1 MSEHI
6 SAVEA
11 QALLDA
17 ATPGPWEVDAVSPA
31 APHWLADVYVCG
43 DMIGEPVAQIM
54 VLDHFDHE
62 TWNSRAN
69 ANAELIAAAPRLAAE
84 VVRLRRELDAVRELF
99 AGGPDTSCRT
109 TWRRTYQGGGTFKV
123 SSPPVECVEVPLDD
137 LRAVLGGGE

>member
-6 SAVEA
+6 GAEEA
-11 QALLDA
+11 QAIFDA
-17 ATPGPWEVDAVSPA
+17 ATKYAPVPWDSPRVPSHQMPSGDYCFRTVYDADGSGVASELTDEV
-31 APHWLADVYVCG
+31 
-43 DMIGEPVAQIM
+43 
-54 VLDHFDHE
+54 
-62 TWNSRAN
+62 
-69 ANAELIAAAPRLAAE
+69 AELVAAAPRLAAE

-99 AGGPDTSCRT
+99 DGGPATSCRT